1 MATHA
6 GAPDKPPPPPS
17 NQLQPERFAERTLV
31 LLDGAEGLLARCH
44 RLDRTMRSNDKCRAV
59 REPEWKGLRSKLAK
73 AFPTLP
79 DLTKD
84 AKLESFRARAT
95 ETAAELRHGYEL
107 FVDLEAHLAVHLTTL
122 RAMLGQLRH
131 YSLDEGRETTRS
143 VLRLFNAYTRLL
155 KFASTIPDRKALVAL
170 YACALKASARPLPGN
185 YEPVAK
191 KLLPRLD
198 DCWRFCVE
206 AFKEHVA
213 TLSTLVA
220 QQLELVQL
228 HSEGAQSLVRRSAL
242 TLLEDASGLQK
253 PSEAPLDTK
262 HKGRRDCRTLH
273 GELLE
278 ARLGC
283 DFAILATLA
292 CPGVVFDAQG
302 LALLVAKMACE
313 DALVMQLYRSSTIN
327 VHSELEALGKW
338 FPPRNYPL
346 QRRDVKLAKLAKEWS
361 KNAVLHSGL
370 KHRERRAYLLGEL
383 DVAQGLLVAV
393 PGLSTAKAPLV
404 LACCAARDE
413 VAVGF
418 TS

>member
-1 MATHA
+1 MVSCVGDDAS
-6 GAPDKPPPPPS
+6 APPLGS
-17 NQLQPERFAERTLV
+17 
-31 LLDGAEGLLARCH
+31 LLGAEGLLARCH
-44 RLDRTMRSNDKCRAV
+44 RLDRTLRSNDKCRAV

-79 DLTKD
+79 DLSKD

-170 YACALKASARPLPGN
+170 YACALKAASRPLPGN

-228 HSEGAQSLVRRSAL
+228 HSEGAPTTGKQHFRPEFATWKDLKSPA
-242 TLLEDASGLQK
+242 K
-253 PSEAPLDTK
+253 PWQGAFFEKKTT
-262 HKGRRDCRTLH
+262 RTH
-273 GELLE
+273 
-278 ARLGC
+278 
-283 DFAILATLA
+283 
-292 CPGVVFDAQG
+292 
-302 LALLVAKMACE
+302 
-313 DALVMQLYRSSTIN
+313 
-327 VHSELEALGKW
+327 
-338 FPPRNYPL
+338 
-346 QRRDVKLAKLAKEWS
+346 
-361 KNAVLHSGL
+361 
-370 KHRERRAYLLGEL
+370 
-383 DVAQGLLVAV
+383 
-393 PGLSTAKAPLV
+393 
-404 LACCAARDE
+404 
-413 VAVGF
+413 
-418 TS
+418 